1 MAEKG
6 REVGDMAGFA
16 RGPDDITARLRE
28 VIEYL
33 QSDAVLTQAELHAT
47 FLLRELTR
55 LLTAA
60 PAGMDRG
67 ILEWLIRQVRDGRAD
82 ILNGDLALALKR
94 FQAALEYWMKP
105 AKKGE

>member
-1 MAEKG
+1 MA
-6 REVGDMAGFA
+6 AFS
-16 RGPDDITARLRE
+16 RGPDDITARLSD

-33 QSDAVLTQAELHAT
+33 RGDAVLAQAELHAT

-60 PAGMDRG
+60 QAGIDRAK
-67 ILEWLIRQVRDGRAD
+67 LERLIREVKDGRAD
-82 ILNGDLALALKR
+82 ILNGDLTLALKR
-94 FQAALEYWMKP
+94 FKDARIFWMTTT